1 MGKRRSINEKE
12 AELAELLEQ
21 ETSPERVAR
30 IAELREEITKLR
42 NRLERIPFIDTFDL
56 RYNNHIKVA
65 KPSAQAVM
73 FCIMDVSGSM
83 SQATKD
89 MARRFFL
96 LLYLFLKRNYKKIE
110 IVFIR
115 HHTSAKEVD
124 EDEFFYSR
132 ETGGRLF
139 PVHSN

>member
-1 MGKRRSINEKE
+1 MLPPRDNEKE

-73 FCIMDVSGSM
+73 FCIME
-83 SQATKD
+83 SQA
-89 MARRFFL
+89 R
-96 LLYLFLKRNYKKIE
+96 
-110 IVFIR
+110 
-115 HHTSAKEVD
+115 
-124 EDEFFYSR
+124 
-132 ETGGRLF
+132 
-139 PVHSN
+139 